1 LRPLSRER
9 AVDLSHR
16 MVERVAGTAAVSL
29 CREREYVRNHLL
41 QALLEWDRENARLEA
56 EVRTKILSRPRKP
69 VEGSREWDLLFAEEM
84 ERAYAALAG
93 RGG

>member
-1 LRPLSRER
+1 MPLSRER

-16 MVERVAGTAAVSL
+16 MVERMAGTVAVELS
-29 CREREYVRNHLL
+29 REREFVRNHVL
-41 QALLEWDRENARLEA
+41 QALLEWDRETGRLESQ
-56 EVRTKILSRPRKP
+56 VRAKLLARPRRP

-84 ERAYAALAG
+84 ERAYAALAA

>member
-41 QALLEWDRENARLEA
+41 QALLEWDRENARLEG

-69 VEGSREWDLLFAEEM
+69 DEGSREWDLLFAEEM